1 MKNTNHIQPRSQRGR
16 SHLKSLYKTTVILFL
31 TMISTCY
38 YSQDNNSRD
47 KLLEQYINK
56 DGKEKIVFS
65 DKNIKQF
72 WTSSSVIIK
81 DRKITVLLQQNSDK
95 SYESDLFKIQLKNV
109 LGTMDCKVDVIADS
123 NDLLF
128 SICTTKKK
136 ELSSSKNSE
145 NFIDLNVFT
154 STFHLKDT
162 EDSAFFIKFTS
173 KKSPEVNISRIVLS
187 FPNNQNYVSSQ
198 ILNVTHDNSRFSN
211 ISDSK
216 AVDSNSF
223 SITGKR
229 SIVTSNEKIMIQ
241 DKPVYQTV
249 KIYNSG
255 DTAARIY
262 LGFAVYSKNNVLLD
276 ESDYPYKDN
285 SALKILTINKE
296 TNSIVVEGQNEWK
309 NGCSLA
315 INAKEDMSDL
325 PNKGLSVEK
334 IIDVKK
340 NKDGTSEIF
349 FEKSIPNGL
358 EIGKKIRIHGP
369 PGAYLYTSIKDI
381 QPKEE
386 AILSGEIIKD
396 EKSVKLSSKS
406 LPKGVDVRVYHHC
419 IFQRCFP
426 CWLQSLP

>member
-1 MKNTNHIQPRSQRGR
+1 MKNTKHIQQRDQRGR
-16 SHLKSLYKTTVILFL
+16 SHLIRSCKAAVILFL

-81 DRKITVLLQQNSDK
+81 DRKITVLLQQNSAK

-145 NFIDLNVFT
+145 SFIDLNVFT

-173 KKSPEVNISRIVLS
+173 QKSPEVNISRIVLS

-285 SALKILTINKE
+285 SVLKILTINKE
-296 TNSIVVEGQNEWK
+296 TNSIVVDGQNEWK

-315 INAKEDMSDL
+315 INAKE
-325 PNKGLSVEK
+325 
-334 IIDVKK
+334 
-340 NKDGTSEIF
+340 
-349 FEKSIPNGL
+349 KSCRPSARRRRGRCY
-358 EIGKKIRIHGP
+358 E
-369 PGAYLYTSIKDI
+369 
-381 QPKEE
+381 
-386 AILSGEIIKD
+386 
-396 EKSVKLSSKS
+396 S
-406 LPKGVDVRVYHHC
+406 LRA
-419 IFQRCFP
+419 
-426 CWLQSLP
+426 S